1 LCYTLFNMFE
11 SKKKGQKSF
20 DKFPIYEI
28 KKDEF
33 SRFPLLKNFLEIP
46 DAPKQIF
53 VRGNLNLIKEEN
65 NLKFL
70 SIVGSRAVTT
80 YGKDIIN
87 KIIPPLS
94 GYPIC
99 IISGLAIGVDGL
111 SHTAAIKS
119 GLPII
124 AIPGSGLGEKVLYPR
139 MNRDLALEI
148 LNAGGLL
155 ISEYDENFKS
165 TLYAFPARNRLM
177 AALSDAVLLIEAGE
191 KSGTM
196 ITARIATEYNKD
208 VWCVPG
214 SIFSDKSKGTNNLI
228 KNGAA
233 MITDHLDIL
242 HNFRISVPEEKS
254 GGKNK
259 NVKDLE
265 KMNLSDEEK
274 IILKNLNENLTKE
287 KLMEMCGMEFSEFL
301 TALTMLEMKNLIKEE
316 VGTVRKVI

>member
-1 LCYTLFNMFE
+1 MFE
-11 SKKKGQKSF
+11 GKKKTGKSF
-20 DKFPIYEI
+20 ESFPIYEI

-46 DAPKQIF
+46 DAPKQIY
-53 VRGNLNLIKEEN
+53 VRGNLDLIKEEN

-119 GLPII
+119 GLPMI

-155 ISEYDENFKS
+155 ISEYEEDFKS

-177 AALSDAVLLIEAGE
+177 AALSDAVLLIEAGT

-233 MITDHLDIL
+233 MITDYKDIL
-242 HNFRISVPEEKS
+242 HNFRISVPEEDEEN
-254 GGKNK
+254 GGYKNG
-259 NVKDLE
+259 KDLE
-265 KMNLSDEEK
+265 KMNLTDEEK
-274 IILKNLNENLTKE
+274 NILKCLDENITKE
-287 KLMEMCGMEFSEFL
+287 KLMEITGLEFSEFL

-316 VGTVRKVI
+316 VGTVRKII

>member
-1 LCYTLFNMFE
+1 MFE
-11 SKKKGQKSF
+11 GKKKTGKSF
-20 DKFPIYEI
+20 ASFPIYEI

-33 SRFPLLKNFLEIP
+33 SRFPLLKKFLEIP

-53 VRGNLNLIKEEN
+53 VRGNLDLIKEN
-65 NLKFL
+65 TDLKFL

-80 YGKDIIN
+80 YGKDTIN
-87 KIIPPLS
+87 KMIPPLS

-119 GLPII
+119 GLPMI
-124 AIPGSGLGEKVLYPR
+124 AIPGSGLGEKVLYPAS
-139 MNRDLALEI
+139 NRELALEI
-148 LNAGGLL
+148 LNNNGLL
-155 ISEYDENFKS
+155 ISEYEENFKS
-165 TLYAFPARNRLM
+165 MLHAFPARNRLM

-196 ITARIATEYNKD
+196 ITARLATEYNKD
-208 VWCVPG
+208 VWCIPG

-242 HNFRISVPEEKS
+242 HNFRISVPEEENEEKNKS
-254 GGKNK
+254 G
-259 NVKDLE
+259 KDLE
-265 KMNLSDEEK
+265 KMNLSNEEK

-287 KLMEMCGMEFSEFL
+287 KLMEVTGLEFSEFL

-316 VGTVRKVI
+316 VGIVRKII